1 LKHDGYVGRW
11 LDSENGQKA
20 VYIISTGEEILVE
33 EIRIAA

>member
-1 LKHDGYVGRW
+1 MKKSVFW
-11 LDSENGQKA
+11 LVVIVMA